1 MSQQKNQKRPRC
13 DFACLPQGLCHRS
26 TQAAGRPCVGDG
38 KTQRAHRGAGRLA
51 PQEARQQVVNS
62 DHLFQAGFVEKRSRG
77 GGRRGRGSASHRRG
91 RKRSRRRCEDGQ
103 GGPEPRRTR
112 TATRHAVVPCT
123 GAGRHGRPTLWLLIS
138 WPCSKALSSVH
149 PQKGIVGQQTEA
161 RRQVQSAVKGQGQPD
176 GGTDRMEA
184 RGLSHMQVSV
194 CTDS

>member
-1 MSQQKNQKRPRC
+1 MLTARAVPPQHASSREAVRGGRKDPESAQGSWPAGSPGGAAASREFRPLVPGWVCGEEEQGWRQERER
-13 DFACLPQGLCHRS
+13 FCLTPAR
-26 TQAAGRPCVGDG
+26 
-38 KTQRAHRGAGRLA
+38 
-51 PQEARQQVVNS
+51 QEALTEAV
-62 DHLFQAGFVEKRSRG
+62 
-77 GGRRGRGSASHRRG
+77 RGRAG
-91 RKRSRRRCEDGQ
+91 
-103 GGPEPRRTR
+103 RTR
-112 TATRHAVVPCT
+112 TATRRAVVPCT